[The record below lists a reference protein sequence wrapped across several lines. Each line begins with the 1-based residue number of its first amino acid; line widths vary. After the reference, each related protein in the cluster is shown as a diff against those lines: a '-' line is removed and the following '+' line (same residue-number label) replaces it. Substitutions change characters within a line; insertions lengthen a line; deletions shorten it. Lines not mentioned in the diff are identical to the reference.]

1 MGAPGP
7 RRQAREIALQ
17 VLYAAEAARSID
29 VASVERVFDDI
40 VAEFTAPTRAKEY
53 ARELVIGIAGNL
65 KQLDERIAAAS
76 RHWKLH
82 RLAAVDRNVLRIAC
96 YELLFLPELPAEVVI
111 DEAVEIARRFAG
123 EGSPAF
129 VNGVLDLVARERQ
142 PAGA

>member
-7 RRQAREIALQ
+7 RRHAREIALQ
-17 VLYAAEAARSID
+17 VLYAAEAAGALD
-29 VASVERVFDDI
+29 VAGVERAFDDV
-40 VAEFTAPTRAKEY
+40 VAEFTAPARAKEY
-53 ARELVIGIAGNL
+53 ARELVVGIACNQ
-65 KQLDERIAAAS
+65 KQIDERIAAAS

-82 RLAAVDRNVLRIAC
+82 RLAAVDRNVLRIGC
-96 YELLFLPELPAEVVI
+96 YELLFLPEIPAEVVI

-129 VNGVLDLVARERQ
+129 VNGVLDLVARERR

>member
-17 VLYAAEAARSID
+17 VLYAAEAARAID
-29 VASVERVFDDI
+29 VASVERALEGI
-40 VAEFTAPTRAKEY
+40 VAEFTAPARAKEY
-53 ARELVIGIAGNL
+53 ARELCIGIAGNL
-65 KQLDERIAAAS
+65 KQIDECIAAAS
-76 RHWKLH
+76 RHWKLY
-82 RLAAVDRNVLRIAC
+82 RLAAVDRNVLRIGC

-129 VNGVLDLVARERQ
+129 VNGVLDLVARERR
-142 PAGA
+142 AGPS